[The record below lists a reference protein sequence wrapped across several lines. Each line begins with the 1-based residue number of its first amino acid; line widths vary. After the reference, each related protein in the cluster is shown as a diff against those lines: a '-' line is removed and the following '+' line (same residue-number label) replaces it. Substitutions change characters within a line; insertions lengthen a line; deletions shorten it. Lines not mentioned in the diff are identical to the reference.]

1 MSAHVGGR
9 GIIICKL
16 YARYF
21 VSRSVKVTELTVS
34 FLPDYTHTDLPYPYY
49 GVVDDQREKRIEDVK
64 VNRKGK

>member
-1 MSAHVGGR
+1 MSADVGGR

-34 FLPDYTHTDLPYPYY
+34 FLPDYTHTQICPTMALSMT
-49 GVVDDQREKRIEDVK
+49 R
-64 VNRKGK
+64 RKKE